1 MGVIVVA
8 GVPAA
13 GKSTITRL
21 VTEKSGRA
29 LRVINFGDEMYRLAK
44 RRRLVKGKEDLKN
57 QPTAVQ
63 EEIQKAV
70 ARRIMEKTNRQ
81 DVLIETDCSIKT
93 PAGYLPG
100 LPGWVLEK
108 LNPSM
113 IILLEADPDEILV
126 RRVKDTSR
134 LRDLEYVAHIE
145 EHQRMDRVFAM
156 AYATF
161 TGATVKMIM
170 NHDSSVEKA
179 VAELVK
185 TLEGIHV

>member
-1 MGVIVVA
+1 MGVIIVA

-100 LPGWVLEK
+100 LPGWILEK

-126 RRVKDTSR
+126 RRAMHPDKFEV
-134 LRDLEYVAHIE
+134 EYVATID
-145 EHQRMDRVFAM
+145 EHQRMNRVLALT
-156 AYATF
+156 YAIF
-161 TGATVKMIM
+161 TGATVKIIK
-170 NHDSSVEKA
+170 NHDGLLDKA
-179 VAELVK
+179 IKEMEDSL
-185 TLEGIHV
+185 G

>member
-1 MGVIVVA
+1 MA

-57 QPTAVQ
+57 QPTTVQ

-81 DVLIETDCSIKT
+81 DVLIETDCSKD
-93 PAGYLPG
+93 PAGYLPAFRVG
-100 LPGWVLEK
+100 PEK

-113 IILLEADPDEILV
+113 IAP
-126 RRVKDTSR
+126 
-134 LRDLEYVAHIE
+134 
-145 EHQRMDRVFAM
+145 
-156 AYATF
+156 
-161 TGATVKMIM
+161 G
-170 NHDSSVEKA
+170 
-179 VAELVK
+179 
-185 TLEGIHV
+185 G